1 MQLQSGGKFLSA
13 KTCNTGDILTF
24 KNAGEYV
31 DGKWVHPDKKM
42 DGTPHPMAGKP
53 KKELRF
59 NVDVNGSE
67 FIFTANNTNQI
78 ILKEAYGNDTD
89 KWVGRKCGITIVKV
103 NVGGQVKDSVML
115 TPTKGQSPTTIINKG
130 DDWDN

>member
-31 DGKWVHPDKKM
+31 DGKFMHPDRKM

-59 NVDVNGSE
+59 SVDVNGSD
-67 FIFTANNTNQI
+67 FIYTCNNTNQA
-78 ILKEAYGNDTD
+78 ILRDAFGSETE
-89 KWVGRKCGITIVKV
+89 KWVGKKCGITIVKV
-103 NVGGQVKDSVML
+103 NVGGQIRDSIML
-115 TPTKGQSPTTIINKG
+115 TPTKAEAKDGLG
-130 DDWDN
+130 WEE